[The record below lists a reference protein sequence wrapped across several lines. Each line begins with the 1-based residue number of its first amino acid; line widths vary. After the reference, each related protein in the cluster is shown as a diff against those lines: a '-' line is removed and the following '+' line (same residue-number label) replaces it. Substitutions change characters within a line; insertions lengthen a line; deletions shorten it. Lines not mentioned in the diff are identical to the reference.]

1 MNYLNGL
8 SYDSGTYLW
17 LKTFEELE
25 RFVLEALNLK
35 GKWKSPGGD
44 VKVFKSEGEGEYM
57 IKWRGPRSK
66 KLVIQSDDAEENL
79 KLKFESLINRDPKDV
94 NPSCEASTKEV
105 CSSVNELTEPSVSQ
119 FDGLKAD
126 IATLV
131 DITSD
136 LITEINSMR
145 SKQKDFESVIRKQDS
160 EICRLSEANLLL
172 ASSLLSLGNS
182 TFKVMN
188 INPMTNSP
196 TNSMKITTFNDPT
209 TTDKDPLID
218 PNIYTSHT
226 IGPTSFN
233 EFNIYDEF
241 RNIASDRPSV
251 LNSDLNQSTED
262 IINIFHNETDIHNE
276 SVLIVKDQ
284 PSVSNT
290 DLVKSCTLTEATNL
304 NKASKTKSTTG
315 EFNTSTSRLGNG
327 RFNRATPKRPKH
339 LTPCPF
345 LRKRKFCKKGNNC
358 DFLHQKPQFY
368 NNIQRPSYKIMDKA
382 VSSPSFHYSPFPVNP
397 YYFPPFRSPIYHPT
411 SQPFPYP
418 PPLMSVQTTGY

>member
-105 CSSVNELTEPSVSQ
+105 CSSVNELTEPSVLQ

-182 TFKVMN
+182 TF
-188 INPMTNSP
+188 
-196 TNSMKITTFNDPT
+196 
-209 TTDKDPLID
+209 
-218 PNIYTSHT
+218 
-226 IGPTSFN
+226 
-233 EFNIYDEF
+233 
-241 RNIASDRPSV
+241 
-251 LNSDLNQSTED
+251 
-262 IINIFHNETDIHNE
+262 
-276 SVLIVKDQ
+276 
-284 PSVSNT
+284 
-290 DLVKSCTLTEATNL
+290 
-304 NKASKTKSTTG
+304 
-315 EFNTSTSRLGNG
+315 
-327 RFNRATPKRPKH
+327 
-339 LTPCPF
+339 
-345 LRKRKFCKKGNNC
+345 RK
-358 DFLHQKPQFY
+358 
-368 NNIQRPSYKIMDKA
+368 
-382 VSSPSFHYSPFPVNP
+382 
-397 YYFPPFRSPIYHPT
+397 
-411 SQPFPYP
+411 
-418 PPLMSVQTTGY
+418 

>member
-1 MNYLNGL
+1 M
-8 SYDSGTYLW
+8 
-17 LKTFEELE
+17 
-25 RFVLEALNLK
+25 
-35 GKWKSPGGD
+35 
-44 VKVFKSEGEGEYM
+44 
-57 IKWRGPRSK
+57 SK
-66 KLVIQSDDAEENL
+66 FGV
-79 KLKFESLINRDPKDV
+79 V
-94 NPSCEASTKEV
+94 YV
-105 CSSVNELTEPSVSQ
+105 
-119 FDGLKAD
+119 
-126 IATLV
+126 
-131 DITSD
+131 
-136 LITEINSMR
+136 
-145 SKQKDFESVIRKQDS
+145 
-160 EICRLSEANLLL
+160 L

-315 EFNTSTSRLGNG
+315 EFNTSTSRLGTG

-382 VSSPSFHYSPFPVNP
+382 VSSPSFHYSPIPVNP